1 MTPCYLKK
9 KKNPL
14 LLRKENKS
22 FQERKRFHDFLYKF
36 PEDILLSAYKK
47 NLKCFPLCEILLT
60 VTEFYAAYFY
70 IGPTIFFLLVRY

>member
-22 FQERKRFHDFLYKF
+22 FQERKCFHDFLYQF
-36 PEDILLSAYKK
+36 SEDIEYKK
-47 NLKCFPLCEILLT
+47 NLKCFPLCKILLT
-60 VTEFYAAYFY
+60 VTKFYAAYFY